1 MGWKIIGYVLLATI
15 LEATGD
21 AVIRVALHRESTA
34 GRVSF
39 FLLGTVLLALYGT
52 SLNLAP
58 VDFATVTG
66 LYVAAVFITFQITS
80 YIFFRQVPSA
90 SILIGG
96 VLIIAGATV
105 VYLGKK

>member
-1 MGWKIIGYVLLATI
+1 MAWKVIGYVFLATI

-21 AVIRVALHRESTA
+21 AVIRVALHRQTTV
-34 GRVSF
+34 GRISF
-39 FLLGTVLLALYGT
+39 FVLGTVLLAFYGT

-80 YIFFRQVPSA
+80 YIFFRQVPSV

-96 VLIIAGATV
+96 LLII
-105 VYLGKK
+105 